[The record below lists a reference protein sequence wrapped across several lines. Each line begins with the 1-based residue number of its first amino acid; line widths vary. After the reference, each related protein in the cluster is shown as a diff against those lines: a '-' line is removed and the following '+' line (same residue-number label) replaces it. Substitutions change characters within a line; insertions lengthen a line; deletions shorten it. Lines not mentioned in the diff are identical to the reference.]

1 MSTYDDAGQTLDAI
15 ISWQPSLSKR
25 RLHQQ
30 RELVQNH
37 KANTNHDL
45 KDAGNTYQENPHG

>member
-45 KDAGNTYQENPHG
+45 KDAGNTYQENPNG